1 MSPAPTMLTGDTRN
15 SRLNMIY
22 NPLFTHQ
29 QATHEEFL
37 KDLIER
43 NERGEFLRCWNCD
56 AQEVR
61 LAGLRTALGLVG
73 VARCDRCGAWCVM

>member
-1 MSPAPTMLTGDTRN
+1 MPAPTMLAAD
-15 SRLNMIY
+15 SRLNLLY
-22 NPLFTHQ
+22 NPLYTHQ
-29 QATHEEFL
+29 AELHESYL
-37 KDLIER
+37 TDLIER
-43 NERGEFLRCWNCD
+43 NDKGEMLRCWNCD

>member
-1 MSPAPTMLTGDTRN
+1 VSPAPSMLTVDQ
-15 SRLNMIY
+15 RLNLLY

-29 QATHEEFL
+29 SSLHEEYL
-37 KDLIER
+37 SDLIER
-43 NERGEFLRCWNCD
+43 NAKGDLLRCWNCD